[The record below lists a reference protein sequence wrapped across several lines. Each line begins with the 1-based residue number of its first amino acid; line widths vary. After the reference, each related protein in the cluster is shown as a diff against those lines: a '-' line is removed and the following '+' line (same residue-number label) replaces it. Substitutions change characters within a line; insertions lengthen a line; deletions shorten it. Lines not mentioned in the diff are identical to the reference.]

1 MKSEITK
8 LTLDTSSIRN
18 PQSAIRIGITL
29 GDAAG
34 IGPEIVLKAL
44 AEPEIGRICS
54 PLIIGDKLIL
64 EHTAQKVNLLISNE
78 ILDLNQFTTLPEPG
92 KISQACGK
100 AALAYVEKAVSLC
113 LSKEISA
120 MVTAP
125 IHKEAI
131 HLARSP
137 YPGHTEMI
145 ATLTNTE
152 DYAMMLVGGGLR
164 VILVT
169 IHMGLAKVSATLTP
183 EKILKT
189 IRLAYRA
196 TQELGIPAPKIA
208 VAGFNP
214 HSGEQGLFG
223 DEEQTKIEPAIECAQ
238 QENIPVFGPY
248 PPDTVFHRAIN
259 GDFDIVVCMY
269 HDQGLIPLKTL
280 AFHSG
285 VNITIGLP
293 IVRTSVDHGTA
304 YDIAGKGI
312 ANPLS
317 MIEAIKLAV
326 QFATNRLKN

>member
-1 MKSEITK
+1 MV
-8 LTLDTSSIRN
+8 
-18 PQSAIRIGITL
+18 RIGITL

-34 IGPEIVLKAL
+34 IGPEIILKAIS
-44 AEPEIGRICS
+44 EPEICDICS
-54 PLIIGDKLIL
+54 PLIIGDRLIL
-64 EHTAQKVNLLISNE
+64 EHTAQKVNLPISNE
-78 ILDLNQFTTLPEPG
+78 ILDLKQFTTLPEPG

-113 LSKEISA
+113 LSKEIAA

-131 HLARSP
+131 HLAGSP
-137 YPGHTEMI
+137 YAGHTEMI
-145 ATLTNTE
+145 AKLTETDE
-152 DYAMMLVGGGLR
+152 YAMMLVGGGLR
-164 VILVT
+164 VVLVT
-169 IHMGLAKVSATLTP
+169 IHIGLATVSKTLSI
-183 EKILKT
+183 EKIVKT

-196 TQELGIPAPKIA
+196 TQELGIKNPKIA

-223 DEEQTKIEPAIECAQ
+223 NEEQTKIKPAIELAK
-238 QENIPVFGPY
+238 QEHIPVFGPF

-285 VNITIGLP
+285 VNVTVGLP

-304 YDIAGKGI
+304 YDIADKGI

-326 QFATNRLKN
+326 RLAINRFNN

>member
-1 MKSEITK
+1 MLPKV
-8 LTLDTSSIRN
+8 
-18 PQSAIRIGITL
+18 GITL

-34 IGPEIVLKAL
+34 VGPEIILKAL
-44 AEPEIGRICS
+44 SEPEIRQLCS
-54 PLIIGDKLIL
+54 PVIIGDKLIL
-64 EHTAQKVNLLISNE
+64 EHTARTLNLPLHDE
-78 ILDLNQFTTLPEPG
+78 IINLRQFSTLPQLG
-92 KISQACGK
+92 KISAECGK
-100 AALAYVEKAVSLC
+100 AALAYVEKAIELC
-113 LSKEISA
+113 STKHITA

-131 HLARSP
+131 HLAGSP

-145 ATLTNTE
+145 AQLTNTKE
-152 DYAMMLVGGGLR
+152 YAMMLVGNNLR

-169 IHMGLAKVSATLTP
+169 IHMGLAKVSATITP

-196 TQELGIPAPKIA
+196 TKELGISDPKIA

-214 HSGEQGLFG
+214 HAGEQGLFG
-223 DEEQTKIEPAIECAQ
+223 DEEQTKIEPAIQMAI
-238 QENIPVFGPY
+238 QEQIPVFGPY
-248 PPDTVFHRAIN
+248 PPDTVFYRAIN

-280 AFHSG
+280 AFHNG
-285 VNITIGLP
+285 VNVTIGLP

-312 ANPLS
+312 ANPESL
-317 MIEAIKLAV
+317 IEAIKLAI
-326 QFATNRLKN
+326 QLANNRFKT

>member
-1 MKSEITK
+1 MTK
-8 LTLDTSSIRN
+8 VLTML
-18 PQSAIRIGITL
+18 PKIGITL

-34 IGPEIVLKAL
+34 VGPEIILKAISD
-44 AEPEIGRICS
+44 PEIKQYCS
-54 PLIIGDKLIL
+54 PTIIGDRLII
-64 EHTAQKVNLLISNE
+64 EHTARALNLSLPETI
-78 ILDLNQFTTLPEPG
+78 IDLQQFSTLPQLG
-92 KISQACGK
+92 KISIECGK
-100 AALAYVEKAVSLC
+100 AALTYVEKAVELC
-113 LSKEISA
+113 TSKEISA

-131 HLARSP
+131 HLAGSP
-137 YPGHTEMI
+137 YAGHTEMI
-145 ATLTNTE
+145 AQLTSTKE
-152 DYAMMLVGGGLR
+152 YAMMLVGGRLR

-169 IHMGLAKVSATLTP
+169 IHMGVAKVSASITT

-196 TQELGIPAPKIA
+196 TRELGIQEPKIA

-214 HSGEQGLFG
+214 HAGEQGLFG
-223 DEEQTKIEPAIECAQ
+223 DEEQTKIEPAIEMAKREQ
-238 QENIPVFGPY
+238 IPVFGPF
-248 PPDTVFHRAIN
+248 PPDTVFFRAIN

-285 VNITIGLP
+285 VNVTIGLP

-312 ANPLS
+312 ANPESL
-317 MIEAIKLAV
+317 IEAIKLAV
-326 QFATNRLKN
+326 QLSINRFSS

>member
-1 MKSEITK
+1 MLPK
-8 LTLDTSSIRN
+8 
-18 PQSAIRIGITL
+18 IGITL

-34 IGPEIVLKAL
+34 VGPEIILKAIS
-44 AEPEIGRICS
+44 EPELQHLCS
-54 PLIIGDKLIL
+54 PVIIGDRLIL
-64 EHTAQKVNLLISNE
+64 ERARQILNLPLPTELI
-78 ILDLNQFTTLPEPG
+78 DLHQFTTLPPLG
-92 KISQACGK
+92 KISRDCGT
-100 AALAYVEKAVSLC
+100 AALAYVEKAVELC
-113 LSKEISA
+113 SSKQITA

-137 YPGHTEMI
+137 YAGHTEMI
-145 ATLTNTE
+145 AQLTNTKE
-152 DYAMMLVGGGLR
+152 YAMMLVGGGLR

-169 IHMGLAKVSATLTP
+169 IHMGLAKVSASLTP
-183 EKILKT
+183 ENILKT

-196 TQELGIPAPKIA
+196 TIELGIKKPKIA

-223 DEEQTKIEPAIECAQ
+223 DEEQTRIEPAIEMAN
-238 QENIPVFGPY
+238 QEQIPVFGPY
-248 PPDTVFHRAIN
+248 PPDTIFYRAIN

-285 VNITIGLP
+285 VNVTIGLP

-304 YDIAGKGI
+304 YDIAGQGI
-312 ANPLS
+312 ANPESL
-317 MIEAIKLAV
+317 IEAIKLAI
-326 QFATNRLKN
+326 QLSSKRFAT